1 MSVLPFEAVV
11 ADHGPVVLRV
21 VRALLGPVDADDA
34 WSETFLAALQA
45 YPRLRPESDVRAWL
59 VTIAHRKAVDRLRA
73 SNRAPV
79 ATGDV
84 GASTVGVQ
92 GGFDEA
98 VVGRDPAL
106 WAALA
111 ALPFKQ
117 RAAVAYHHVAGL
129 PYAEV
134 GALIGSTEVAARRS
148 ASDGLAALRR
158 TWTREE
164 AS

>member
-1 MSVLPFEAVV
+1 MSVRPFEAVV
-11 ADHGPVVLRV
+11 DEHGAVVLRV
-21 VRALLGPVDADDA
+21 VRALLGPVDAEDA
-34 WSETFLAALQA
+34 WSDTFLAALEA
-45 YPRLRPESDVRAWL
+45 YPRLRPDSDVRGWL

-73 SNRAPV
+73 GARAPV
-79 ATGDV
+79 PTGELP
-84 GASTVGVQ
+84 A
-92 GGFDEA
+92 A
-98 VVGRDPAL
+98 VDGSEPDAAVSGHDPAL

-134 GALIGSTEVAARRS
+134 GALIGSSEVAARRS
-148 ASDGLAALRR
+148 ASDGLASLRR
-158 TWTREE
+158 TWSREE

>member
-1 MSVLPFEAVV
+1 VSVRPFEAVV

-21 VRALLGPVDADDA
+21 VRALLGPADADDA
-34 WSETFLAALQA
+34 WSETFLAALEA
-45 YPRLRPESDVRAWL
+45 YPRLRPGSDVRGWL

-73 SNRAPV
+73 SSRAPV
-79 ATGDV
+79 ASADV
-84 GASTVGVQ
+84 ATLAGGVED
-92 GGFDEA
+92 GFDEA
-98 VVGRDPAL
+98 VAERDPAL

-134 GALIGSTEVAARRS
+134 GALIGSSEVAARRS
-148 ASDGLAALRR
+148 ASDGVAALRR
-158 TWTREE
+158 TWAREE

>member
-1 MSVLPFEAVV
+1 MSLRPFEAVV
-11 ADHGPVVLRV
+11 DEHGAVVLRV
-21 VRALLGPVDADDA
+21 VRALLGADDAEDA
-34 WSETFLAALQA
+34 WSETFLAALEA
-45 YPRLRPESDVRAWL
+45 YPRLRPGSNVRGWL

-73 SNRAPV
+73 AARAPV
-79 ATGDV
+79 PAGDLPSLATGPAVDV
-84 GASTVGVQ
+84 
-92 GGFDEA
+92 DEGDA
-98 VVGRDPAL
+98 GRDPAL

-117 RAAVAYHHVAGL
+117 RASVAYHHVAGL

-134 GALIGSTEVAARRS
+134 GALIGSSEVAARRS

-158 TWTREE
+158 AWSREE

>member
-1 MSVLPFEAVV
+1 VSVRPFESVV
-11 ADHGPVVLRV
+11 ADHGPVVHRV

-34 WSETFLAALQA
+34 WSETFLAALEA
-45 YPRLRPESDVRAWL
+45 YPRLRPDSDVRAWL

-73 SNRAPV
+73 SSRAPV
-79 ATGDV
+79 ASGDV
-84 GASTVGVQ
+84 GASAGGVEV
-92 GGFDEA
+92 GFDDA
-98 VVGRDPAL
+98 VAGRDPAL

-134 GALIGSTEVAARRS
+134 GALIGSSEVAARRS